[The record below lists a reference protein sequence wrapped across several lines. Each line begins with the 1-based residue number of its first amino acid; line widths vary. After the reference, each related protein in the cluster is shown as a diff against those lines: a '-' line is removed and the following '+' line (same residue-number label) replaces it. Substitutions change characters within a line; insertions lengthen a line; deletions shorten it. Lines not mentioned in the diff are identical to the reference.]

1 MWNQGNFSADHGFNC
16 TCSQFQGTELLGQ
29 EPVRPLARS
38 LATPQPRPS
47 MIPLS
52 RRVLGRQAGVGQFRE
67 RHLGKAEG
75 PGGLQKKPVKRT
87 APATS
92 VSCLVIFD
100 VVTKR
105 YSCPLPSLMSK
116 IIVFPLFRHKAS
128 LGNQSAPGS
137 QSSLRVGAPPQA
149 TKGQDVVPRIGA
161 ERQQETSLVC
171 LTSTTAQ
178 LSRYV
183 TRWV

>member
-1 MWNQGNFSADHGFNC
+1 M
-16 TCSQFQGTELLGQ
+16 
-29 EPVRPLARS
+29 RPPARS

-47 MIPLS
+47 TIPFS
-52 RRVLGRQAGVGQFRE
+52 QRVLGRQAGVGQFRA
-67 RHLGKAEG
+67 RHLGKSEG

-92 VSCLVIFD
+92 VSGPVIFE
-100 VVTKR
+100 VVSQR
-105 YSCPLPSLMSK
+105 CPCPLPSLMSGTF
-116 IIVFPLFRHKAS
+116 VFLLFRHKAS

-137 QSSLRVGAPPQA
+137 QSSLRGGAPPQA

-161 ERQQETSLVC
+161 ERQQETLLVC